1 MKRLWFVLL
10 ICCFCPL
17 LASAGFKLL
26 NLNNYGD
33 CTSVSTISD
42 NKFKKVEI
50 SDMIL
55 HNNGKSYEC
64 KSLKTVHSGNL
75 TIHATFKRMTVF
87 KNCFLTFV
95 LNGKKY
101 RIDIIHK
108 SIRTDNGSIFHDK
121 TGSVFSKD
129 QLKQLEEL
137 KNLKK
142 LRGLEQLKDLK
153 DLKALSSLKNLDPD
167 EIQETIDE
175 LYQKGIISKHTQ
187 LVIGGRSYSPGK
199 EIVPDSGYESSIIEA
214 P

>member
-1 MKRLWFVLL
+1 MKRLWFVFL

-33 CTSVSTISD
+33 CTSVSIISD
-42 NKFKKVEI
+42 KKFKKIEI
-50 SDMIL
+50 SDMIF

-64 KSLKTVHSGNL
+64 KSIKTVRSDNL
-75 TIHATFKRMTVF
+75 TIHASFKKMTVF

-95 LNGKKY
+95 LNGEKY
-101 RIDIIHK
+101 RIDITNK
-108 SIRTDNGSIFHDK
+108 SNNSYIFHGK
-121 TGSVFSKD
+121 SGSVFYKE
-129 QLKQLEEL
+129 QPRQLEEL

-142 LRGLEQLKDLK
+142 LRGLEQLKNLK
-153 DLKALSSLKNLDPD
+153 DLKALRSLKDLDPD

-175 LYQKGIISKHTQ
+175 LYRKGIISKHTQ

-199 EIVPDSGYESSIIEA
+199 EIVPDFGYESSVIEA